1 VVLMITLKDLIT
13 VINTTLAT
21 KFPKINIVS
30 IDIEEGFKRPAFFVD
45 IDNHNKST
53 IGEVLKDV
61 NLTVRIYYFSAS
73 KYKNRIELLEMT
85 ENLTN
90 MFLTNLKINED
101 FYIPID
107 EVNSTVTE
115 EKALIVD
122 FDIRYVYEVSEDE
135 DLEILEDLNI
145 NI

>member
-1 VVLMITLKDLIT
+1 MITLKDLIT